1 MGLFYGSIFY
11 KISDGSV
18 SSDYTNRLSLMFFCL
33 MFMVLG
39 HQQAIPSLFEDRLV
53 FYRERGARA
62 YGAIPYWF
70 SSWFIQLPLIF
81 INVMIFS
88 AIVYS
93 MAGFTSAPGS
103 FGVFFGTLYMSSV
116 TGLFMAPFI
125 ASLAPSAQ
133 AAISFF
139 PVALFFSVAFAGY
152 IVYIP
157 EFDRWIRCWA
167 PYLSFMRWG
176 FQAMVINEFQDNGS
190 LPQGQE
196 YINNLGFNTFTK
208 QHCLSMI
215 PCFTMFFSSALLVC
229 LRHINFEER

>member
-11 KISDGSV
+11 QIDTGTDTA
-18 SSDYTNRLSLMFFCL
+18 DYTNRLSLMFFSL

-70 SSWFIQLPLIF
+70 SSWFLQVPLIF
-81 INVMIFS
+81 INVLIFS

-93 MAGFTSAPGS
+93 MAGFTSASGC
-103 FGVFFGTLYMSSV
+103 FGLFFGALFLSSV
-116 TGLFMAPFI
+116 TGLFMAQFI

-152 IVYIP
+152 IVYLP
-157 EFDRWIRCWA
+157 EFDQWLRCWA
-167 PYLSFMRWG
+167 PYLSFMRWA
-176 FQAMVINEFQDNGS
+176 FQAMVINEFSDNGS
-190 LPQGQE
+190 LPLGQE
-196 YINNLGFNTFTK
+196 YIDNLGFNTFSK
-208 QHCLSMI
+208 GHCVSMI
-215 PCFTMFFSSALLVC
+215 PVFTMFFASALLVS